1 MLEGKKLIPE
11 KASQVSP
18 FSIPNIRRYIAFKV
32 LFNSRF
38 YYPIFT
44 ILFLDFGLTVAQFS
58 ILNAVWAATIVAAEV
73 PSGALADIIGRK
85 RLLVFATMTMVVEVG
100 IISFMPEF
108 DVSVIFYIFLINRI
122 LSGLAEAAASGAD
135 EALAYDA
142 LKAQGNPDDWGR
154 VLEVLARFQSVGF
167 IIAMTT
173 GAAIYDPRLME
184 GFCRFLGIS
193 ISLTQE
199 ITMRFPLYATF
210 ILALFACE
218 ATLGMEEIHPEKTST
233 SLQNQQSL
241 DQLARLKKAF
251 GLTFQAGA
259 WILKTP
265 FVLGVILFGMLF
277 DGIIRMVITLS
288 SQYYR
293 MIHLPE
299 SVFGIVGSLVAMLG
313 LVIPRIARKITESQ
327 NPSQGLWITAILT
340 LSGLTAMNF
349 FWPWAGLLPAL
360 VTFSAM
366 HFNGFFVSFY
376 VNREATSEQRA
387 TVLSFKGLSYNL
399 SYGILGIG
407 YALLLK
413 AQKQALETD
422 FSLQNP
428 DPGPAMIE
436 NLVFTKSFI
445 WFPVAFLLG
454 FIFLCL
460 VYLLFLKKQNK

>member
-1 MLEGKKLIPE
+1 M
-11 KASQVSP
+11 
-18 FSIPNIRRYIAFKV
+18 
-32 LFNSRF
+32 FNSRF
-38 YYPIFT
+38 YYPVFT
-44 ILFLDFGLTVAQFS
+44 ILFLDFGLTVAQFA
-58 ILNAVWAATIVAAEV
+58 ILNAVWAATIVMAEV

-108 DVSVIFYIFLINRI
+108 DVSIIFFVFLINRI

-142 LKAQGNPDDWGR
+142 LKARGNPDDWGR
-154 VLEVLARFQSVGF
+154 VLEVLARFQSMGF
-167 IIAMTT
+167 IIAMSI

-184 GFCRFLGIS
+184 GFFQALGIS

-210 ILALFACE
+210 ILALFACA
-218 ATLGMEEIHPEKTST
+218 ATLGMEEIQPPGAIASPGNQE
-233 SLQNQQSL
+233 SLGQI
-241 DQLARLKKAF
+241 ARLKQAF
-251 GLTFQAGA
+251 GLTFQAGG

-293 MIHLPE
+293 MILLPE
-299 SVFGIVGSLVAMLG
+299 SIFGIVGSLVAMLG
-313 LVIPRIARKITESQ
+313 LVIPRIARKIAENQ
-327 NPSQGLWITAILT
+327 NPATGLWITMILT
-340 LSGLTAMNF
+340 LTGLTAMSF

-360 VTFSAM
+360 ITFSAM

-376 VNREATSEQRA
+376 VNRETSSEQRA

-399 SYGILGIG
+399 SYGVLGIG

-413 AQKQALETD
+413 VQKQALESD
-422 FSLQNP
+422 FSLENP
-428 DPGPAMIE
+428 DPGLAVME
-436 NLVFTKSFI
+436 NLVFIKSFI
-445 WFPVAFLLG
+445 WFPAAFLLG

-460 VYLLFLKKQNK
+460 VYWFFLKKQMK

>member
-11 KASQVSP
+11 KTGQVSP

-108 DVSVIFYIFLINRI
+108 DVSVIFFVFLINRI

-154 VLEVLARFQSVGF
+154 VLEVLARFQSMGF

-184 GFCRFLGIS
+184 GFCRFLGIP
-193 ISLTQE
+193 IVLTQE

-210 ILALFACE
+210 ILSLFACA
-218 ATLGMEEIHPEKTST
+218 ATLGMEEIHPQKTTT
-233 SLQNQQSL
+233 SLQNQQPLGQIS
-241 DQLARLKKAF
+241 RLLQAF

-265 FVLGVILFGMLF
+265 FILGVILFGMLF

-299 SVFGIVGSLVAMLG
+299 SIFGIIGSLVAMLG

-376 VNREATSEQRA
+376 VNRETASEQRA

-399 SYGILGIG
+399 SYGILGVG

-413 AQKQALETD
+413 AQKQALEAD

-445 WFPVAFLLG
+445 WFPATFLLG

-460 VYLLFLKKQNK
+460 VYLLFLKKKNK